1 MRYCRVIEKGQD
13 ESTLFIYPNEIGK
26 IVLQHDTFYGVR
38 NQIWGGWKRFKYDL
52 EAEGEFDGKNF
63 TIYPDEDR
71 SITIND
77 RETEDL
83 FRNLIYDKMK
93 YIVIRSEDGT
103 EYIYVFQKYI
113 DHNAMIECILDM
125 HYEHIKQEFD
135 GIVSA
140 GFVDS
145 DLICHGKS
153 ETLGVESRKTIDT
166 ALLKKSLVV

>member
-1 MRYCRVIEKGQD
+1 VRYCRVTEKGQD
-13 ESTLFIYPNEIGK
+13 ESTLFIYPKEIGK
-26 IVLQHDTFYGVR
+26 IELWQDSFYGVR
-38 NQIWGGWKRFKYDL
+38 NRIWGDWKRFRYDL

-63 TIYPDEDR
+63 TVYPDEDR

-77 RETEDL
+77 RETEEL
-83 FRNLIYDKMK
+83 FKNQIYGKMK

-103 EYIYVFQKYI
+103 EYIYVFQKHI

-135 GIVSA
+135 GVVSA

-153 ETLGVESRKTIDT
+153 DTLGKASRKEDT
-166 ALLKKSLVV
+166 ALLKKQMS